1 MMIIN
6 KIYYLY
12 GLDNNW
18 GKRMNKQKPLKL
30 IANFGRLLIL
40 AAYQN
45 QNIMLVKF
53 VKYLIRFT
61 KVRNTQKTFKML
73 TFKHFNVN

>member
-1 MMIIN
+1 MVIIN
-6 KIYYLY
+6 KIYYLN

-45 QNIMLVKF
+45 QCSIAALLNVK
-53 VKYLIRFT
+53 
-61 KVRNTQKTFKML
+61 
-73 TFKHFNVN
+73 